1 MGIFLSHV
9 IYEVIKDI
17 ISTTVPNVWQS
28 YKTNLFYDLLK
39 MVGFAEKQDTNAGTD
54 LNVHYLIK

>member
-17 ISTTVPNVWQS
+17 ISATVPNVWQS
-28 YKTNLFYDLLK
+28 YKTNLFYDLLN

-54 LNVHYLIK
+54 LNVRYLIK